1 MPWTGYNVTTSYK
14 QYVKQTGVL
23 TSNSGPQF
31 SSYYYRGDLIGDTCK
46 SWTAFQKSSLSL
58 PLDTMYFTS
67 IQLHVYAFDLKRQV
81 HAVDQVAVCADADAV
96 TNIVKAW
103 KSAVSEGSSA
113 FAQTCNG
120 HTWRVLNCG
129 LGPSICADCTMAN
142 CSAPSCPNIV
152 SSFAVNPC
160 LLDSSSGSQLACHN
174 NLVASFGIVN
184 LRVGVRIL
192 YPLVYA
198 VSVPFS
204 AVHSTSLTLA
214 VNVSKSGVVYCAAFQ
229 SGYVLL
235 SSYAITQANNRVVS
249 TSAGVVKLNITG
261 LVSQVV
267 YDLYCYTEDYQ
278 QHYMDI
284 DAILSTKQTVTTR
297 CCRRAYLATK
307 YAEIKEY
314 VSGTSSTASIFLV
327 AVDAL
332 PTSGSSVTLSA
343 QIVPFN
349 CSISTYAFPTVAVFP
364 SVTTFTSASLSLK
377 TQFVIRGQPGCYNL
391 TWISNSAIYN
401 STSAV
406 GIKILSAS
414 TPPSPPLL
422 VSAMFSDSSSQLLI
436 GFDSSTN
443 RAKSVI
449 NPATVFKCI
458 QLFEFD
464 GAWTSTCLWQ
474 TDSLVAA
481 TLLGNSTHPLR
492 IAPSS
497 ASSTVYSVSLRPNVL
512 MALCPSGLR
521 CAFAAA
527 QSVTVATAARPIVP
541 VVSLSTSAVIGAC
554 DSISLDPTQS
564 SGQAGRNWLSVSWT
578 VSCSSTAAVNITAI
592 ESLLNTHYAFTTN
605 KVVTVS
611 NNLLTPGFVYSFTLT
626 LTNFLGEYATQ
637 SASVTVS
644 ATKFVAQVRITGP
657 MTVNTFRS
665 NSLALFSLTSMPAC
679 ADSTMGSGGS
689 SSTSLLTV
697 WKFYREGVIQNDIVS
712 TSPDPAIYRLP
723 GYNLDARVGYVVQVS
738 ITATQTQGST
748 TYTSASS
755 ASVVI
760 RVGSQGV
767 TAVIKGGSVRTVGMA
782 NSVTMDATGSYDID
796 YPVVSDSLNGQLYFA
811 WTCTETSP
819 DFGSVCAGQTSATNS
834 SLFYL
839 NTNASMAQQIFVAV
853 IVTNAYGDSASDNTT
868 VSILTAETPTIS
880 INPLTTKLNPATKL
894 VLTGVLSGK
903 YPLIANWNFTS
914 ASSSGIDLSSLALT
928 PLSKATSSSVAGAT
942 FQLAIRANSLAAG
955 LSYSLQMSCTY
966 TTSINTVIS
975 TVSVT
980 VNAPPVGGTVDIQP
994 TNGTALDT
1002 MFVWNTA
1009 YWHDDPSDYPLMY
1022 YFSYYSPPGNIFQVA
1037 KYSSQSAYTTTMM
1050 GQGIASNNY
1059 IVACL
1064 VAASDIYN
1072 SSNTIRTQIIV
1083 SPPTTFYSDQISALL
1098 QPSQSGAT
1106 ASASATFTLVSAIS
1120 TALNTVNC
1128 TLVGIASCAM
1138 LNREDCMLT
1147 AHTCGACNDGY
1158 IGENGDSN
1166 NPCVAPAIFVQQ
1178 LNQTVPSCQ
1187 DDSVCRPF
1195 SRMCDLASNK
1205 CVALPKSCPNA
1216 CSGHGNC
1223 TYYNSFSGA
1232 ELAYCSSYD
1241 TSCTAKCVC
1250 DVQSVNGTS
1259 VGSYFASDC
1268 SLTQAQ
1274 LEENIG
1280 IREILCQA
1288 MWSSSSRQD
1297 VTTDVIASRAA
1308 SVISMLLDDTQVS
1321 STALVACTQ
1330 LLVDTITDHADLVAT
1345 AASSGSSGSGSDVA
1359 TECIDALSLALQ
1371 RGPFLPTDL
1380 VNNVTKAMSILSTE
1394 LENTLVVGESA
1405 MAIISDNVQISSQL
1419 MDVSFLTLSDDDD
1432 GNASVFA
1439 PPLTTMQ
1446 QLTDTVTATI
1456 GVALAGVD
1464 DGGHGD
1470 VSSVGISVVHY
1481 TGNVHNTSA
1490 HTSTS
1495 IGLSLNVYVD
1505 EISTSSQRRRKL
1517 QSGLGEMSV
1526 VVTLPNNVPIDYTT
1540 GDISTENRTHTCTET
1555 TQAYNVTLECSHNR
1569 SYPYVCNVSKTDT
1582 TVPYVCPSVTVKPM
1596 CSTWDGSDFVKNP
1609 LCTLVSFTAANTICR
1624 CYSGYDTYV
1633 AAASTS
1639 SSQSITRSR
1648 KLSSTSTDP
1657 ALTQF
1662 GGVAEAVGDN
1672 FVHTLD
1678 SIQDISAADIIHNSL
1693 LFGILVALL
1702 VVFFVGFGI
1711 VVTVDYKEIDAYKEM
1726 KITTK
1731 HSKTGA
1737 LSFDELLSNAIPSD
1751 LSPHVSWYQRLWK
1764 LLQVQHDAVGL
1775 FSPYNEEGDYRT
1787 TRWLKVVGL
1796 ILNFLFINTI
1806 LAVQYFDDNSC
1817 IARVSEP
1824 ACVTGKSLDQ
1834 TNTMCIWNSGSSKC
1848 QINADASESPL
1859 AVMVAASATTI
1870 LAIPLQVL
1878 FTVMVGQARKY
1889 IQSVLTK
1896 AAVVKKRAASELH
1909 LDTQVVTTDM
1919 DTISSVKRT
1928 KRAIIFRAARLKKM
1942 QALIDDVSLEDE
1954 VNSLKRYLQLE
1965 QSVSDKHELD
1975 SYFSSSKPRHRQHIR
1990 AKPTMHTRQRAGRSV
2005 QAGSSH
2011 AALGRQRETE
2021 YSYSSLTFA
2030 NMLSDYYHRLMF
2042 SFKRVSHLLSG
2053 EISVP
2058 SLTRSIRKARSGC
2071 EKMCAKMS
2079 RMPNDT
2085 ERSEYLL
2092 RKFTLHVLSEYHQ
2105 SIAGRFF
2112 AVFVKGAVDGEIDSS
2127 RFSFLCVCL
2136 LPCYLVFES
2145 LYIFLFGVSIGP
2157 RATRAWLVNVCVTF
2171 LHSLLIIRPITIW
2184 AKALS
2189 LSSIVRVD
2197 ISTLYDHLSTI
2208 SRIVLNRQ
2216 VGYMKYA
2223 NCRIQ
2228 HVNVACRAARHFPR
2242 LTVSRFLMSLTDFD
2256 FPGILQPS
2264 QQRSKTKREMMFEC
2278 VFVLIFIC
2286 IGLMPEALQDVC
2298 IEGFTSGV
2306 TNVIIL
2312 AIVLFGA
2319 INLTYLIALLVFI
2332 VCGIALVVFT
2342 YVNHLKQSRVIPSM
2356 DIPSATIISVKS
2368 ESGDSNGAITV
2379 GPASPN
2385 AVEVVMRRDGNSGT
2399 SILLT
2404 DSLDK
2409 YIATEE
2415 RKWKGGSPDV
2425 SGKQSRAHYRSAKS
2439 VSFGGNEDHKDEPVM
2454 DADLYPDQDD
2464 YFDPD
2469 RQDTDSVNFELCG

>member
-1 MPWTGYNVTTSYK
+1 
-14 QYVKQTGVL
+14 
-23 TSNSGPQF
+23 
-31 SSYYYRGDLIGDTCK
+31 
-46 SWTAFQKSSLSL
+46 
-58 PLDTMYFTS
+58 MYFTS
-67 IQLHVYAFDLKRQV
+67 IQLHVYAFDLQRQV
-81 HAVDQVAVCADADAV
+81 QAIDQVAICADADAV
-96 TNIVKAW
+96 TNIVNAW
-103 KSAVSEGSSA
+103 KSAVSGSSSA
-113 FAQTCNG
+113 VAQTCNG
-120 HTWRVLNCG
+120 HSWRVLNCG

-142 CSAPSCPNIV
+142 CSALSCPNVV
-152 SSFAVNPC
+152 SSFALNPC
-160 LLDSSSGSQLACHN
+160 LIDGSSSSHLACHN

-198 VSVPFS
+198 VYVPSS
-204 AVHSTSLTLA
+204 AVHSTSLLLA
-214 VNVSKSGVVYCAAFQ
+214 VNVSKPGVVYCAAFS
-229 SGYVLL
+229 SGYALL

-261 LVSQVV
+261 LVSQVA

-284 DAILSTKQTVTTR
+284 NAILSTKQTVITR

-314 VSGTSSTASIFLV
+314 VAGTSSTTSIFVV

-343 QIVPFN
+343 QITSFN
-349 CSISTYAFPTVAVFP
+349 CSISTYSFPTVAVFP

-377 TQFVIRGQPGCYNL
+377 TQFIIRGQPGCYNL

-422 VSAMFSDSSSQLLI
+422 VSAMFSDSASQLLI

-443 RAKSVI
+443 RAKSVV
-449 NPATVFKCI
+449 NPTTVFKCT

-464 GAWTSTCLWQ
+464 GAWASTCLWQ
-474 TDSLVAA
+474 TASLVVA

-497 ASSTVYSVSLRPNVL
+497 VSSTVYSVFLRPNVL
-512 MALCPSGLR
+512 TALCPSGLR

-527 QSVTVATAARPIVP
+527 QSVTVSTAAKPIVP
-541 VVSLSTSAVIGAC
+541 TVSLSTSAVIGAC
-554 DSISLDPTQS
+554 DSVSLDPTQS
-564 SGQAGRNWLSVSWT
+564 SGQAGRDWLSVSWT
-578 VSCSSTAAVNITAI
+578 VSGSSAVSAAVSNFTAI
-592 ESLLNTHYAFTTN
+592 ENLLNTQYAFTN

-611 NNLLTPGFVYSFTLT
+611 NNFLTPGYLYTFTLT

-637 SASVTVS
+637 SASVTMS

-657 MTVNTFRS
+657 MTVSTFRS
-665 NSLALFSLTSMPAC
+665 SSLALYSLTTMPAC
-679 ADSTMGSGGS
+679 ADTTTGSAGS
-689 SSTSLLTV
+689 SSTSLLTI
-697 WKFYREGVIQNDIVS
+697 WKLYREGVLQNGVVS
-712 TSPDPAIYRLP
+712 TSSDPAIYRLP
-723 GYNLDARVGYVVQVS
+723 GYKLDARVGYVIQVS
-738 ITATQTQGST
+738 ITAAQIQGST
-748 TYTSASS
+748 TSTSTAA

-767 TAVIKGGSVRTVGMA
+767 TAVIKGGSVRTVGLA
-782 NSVTMDATGSYDID
+782 NSVAIDASGSYDID
-796 YPVVSDSLNGQLYFA
+796 YPIVNDALNGQLYFA
-811 WTCTETSP
+811 WTCTENSP
-819 DFGSVCAGQTSATNS
+819 DFGSLCAGQTSATNS
-834 SLFYL
+834 SIFYL
-839 NTNASMAQQIFVAV
+839 NTNASMAQQIFVSV
-853 IVTNAYGDSASDNTT
+853 LVTNAYGDSSSDNTT
-868 VSILTAETPTIS
+868 LSILTAETPTIS
-880 INPLTTKLNPATKL
+880 INPVTTKLNPAVKL
-894 VLTGVLSGK
+894 VLTGVITGK

-914 ASSSGIDLSSLALT
+914 ASSSGVDLSSLALT
-928 PLSKATSSSVAGAT
+928 PLSKATSSSVVGAT

-955 LSYSLQMSCTY
+955 LSYSLQLSSTY

-980 VNAPPVGGTVDIQP
+980 VNAAPVGGMIDIQP

-1037 KYSSQSAYTTTMM
+1037 KYASQSAYATTMM

-1059 IVACL
+1059 VVACL

-1128 TLVGIASCAM
+1128 TLVGISSCAT

-1147 AHTCGACNDGY
+1147 AHTCGVCNDGY

-1166 NPCVAPAIFVQQ
+1166 NPCVDPSVFVQQ
-1178 LNQTVPSCQ
+1178 LSQTIPSCQ
-1187 DDSVCRPF
+1187 DDSVCRPY
-1195 SRMCDLASNK
+1195 SRMCDVVSNK
-1205 CVALPKSCPNA
+1205 CVALPKSCPND

-1223 TYYNSFSGA
+1223 TYYNAFSGA

-1241 TSCTAKCVC
+1241 ASCTAKCVC
-1250 DVQSVNGTS
+1250 NEQSVNGSS
-1259 VGSYFASDC
+1259 VSTFFASDC
-1268 SLTQAQ
+1268 SLTQVQ
-1274 LEENIG
+1274 LDENIG
-1280 IREILCQA
+1280 IREILCRA
-1288 MWSSSSRQD
+1288 MWSSSSSQD
-1297 VTTDVIASRAA
+1297 ITTDVISSRAA

-1321 STALVACTQ
+1321 SAALVACTQ
-1330 LLVDTITDHADLVAT
+1330 LLVDTITEHADLI
-1345 AASSGSSGSGSDVA
+1345 AASASTSGSSSADSGSYVA
-1359 TECIDALSLALQ
+1359 TECIDALSLALE
-1371 RGPFLPTDL
+1371 RGSFLPADL
-1380 VNNVTKAMSILSTE
+1380 VNNVTKAMSILSIE
-1394 LENTLVVGESA
+1394 LENTLVIGESA
-1405 MAIISDNVQISSQL
+1405 TAIISDNVQISSQL
-1419 MDVSFLTLSDDDD
+1419 VDVSSLTLSGDDD
-1432 GNASVFA
+1432 GYNGNAIVFA
-1439 PPLTTMQ
+1439 PPLTTIQ
-1446 QLTDTVTATI
+1446 QLTDAVTATI
-1456 GVALAGVD
+1456 AVALTGVD
-1464 DGGHGD
+1464 DGGQGD
-1470 VSSVGISVVHY
+1470 AGSIGISVVHY

-1490 HTSTS
+1490 STSTS
-1495 IGLSLNVYVD
+1495 IGLSLNVYKD
-1505 EISTSSQRRRKL
+1505 EITTFGQRRRKL
-1517 QSGLGEMSV
+1517 QSGLGELSV
-1526 VVTLPNNVPIDYTT
+1526 IVTMPNNIPIDYTA
-1540 GDISTENRTHTCTET
+1540 GDISTENRTYTCMET
-1555 TQAYNVTLECSHNR
+1555 IQPYNVSLECSYNR
-1569 SYPYVCNVSKTDT
+1569 SYPYVCNVSKTSST
-1582 TVPYVCPSVTVKPM
+1582 IPYICPSASVKPV
-1596 CSTWDGSDFVKNP
+1596 CSTWDGSDFVRNP
-1609 LCTLVSFTAANTICR
+1609 FCTLVSFTATDTICR
-1624 CYSGYDTYV
+1624 CYSGYDTYI
-1633 AAASTS
+1633 ATASNS
-1639 SSQSITRSR
+1639 SSQTSTRSR
-1648 KLSSTSTDP
+1648 KLSSSGTDP

-1678 SIQDISAADIIHNSL
+1678 SIQDLSAADIVHNSL

-1711 VVTVDYKEIDAYKEM
+1711 VVTVDYKEIDAYKET
-1726 KITTK
+1726 KITTR
-1731 HSKTGA
+1731 HSKTGG

-1787 TRWLKVVGL
+1787 TRWLKVIGL

-1817 IARVSEP
+1817 IARVSES

-1870 LAIPLQVL
+1870 LAIPLQIL

-1896 AAVVKKRAASELH
+1896 AAVIKKRAASELH
-1909 LDTQVVTTDM
+1909 LDTQVVMTDM
-1919 DTISSVKRT
+1919 DTISSLKRT
-1928 KRAIIFRAARLKKM
+1928 QRAIIFRAAKLKKM
-1942 QALIDDVSLEDE
+1942 QTLIDDVSLEEE
-1954 VNSLKRYLQLE
+1954 VSSLKRYLQLE

-1975 SYFSSSKPRHRQHIR
+1975 SYFSSSKSQRHRKLIR
-1990 AKPTMHTRQRAGRSV
+1990 EKPTMHTRQRAGRSV
-2005 QAGSSH
+2005 QAGSSY
-2011 AALGRQRETE
+2011 AAAGTQIETG

-2053 EISVP
+2053 ETSVT
-2058 SLTRSIRKARSGC
+2058 SLTRGIRKARLGC
-2071 EKMCAKMS
+2071 EKMCAKMAK
-2079 RMPNDT
+2079 MPNDT

-2136 LPCYLVFES
+2136 LPCYLVFEA
-2145 LYIFLFGVSIGP
+2145 LYIFLFGISIGP

-2197 ISTLYDHLSTI
+2197 ISTLYEHLSTI

-2228 HVNVACRAARHFPR
+2228 HVNIACRAARHFPR

-2256 FPGILQPS
+2256 FPRILQPS

-2278 VFVLIFIC
+2278 IFVLIFIC
-2286 IGLMPEALQDVC
+2286 IGLMPEPLQDVC

-2332 VCGIALVVFT
+2332 AFGIALVAVT
-2342 YVNHLKQSRVIPSM
+2342 YVNHLKQSRIVPSM
-2356 DIPSATIISVKS
+2356 TVPSATIISVKS

-2385 AVEVVMRRDGNSGT
+2385 AVEVVIRRDGNSST
-2399 SILLT
+2399 AVLLT
-2404 DSLDK
+2404 DSLDR

-2415 RKWKGGSPDV
+2415 RKWKGGSPVV
-2425 SGKQSRAHYRSAKS
+2425 STKQGVQLTAKS
-2439 VSFGGNEDHKDEPVM
+2439 LSFGGKEERKVEPVV